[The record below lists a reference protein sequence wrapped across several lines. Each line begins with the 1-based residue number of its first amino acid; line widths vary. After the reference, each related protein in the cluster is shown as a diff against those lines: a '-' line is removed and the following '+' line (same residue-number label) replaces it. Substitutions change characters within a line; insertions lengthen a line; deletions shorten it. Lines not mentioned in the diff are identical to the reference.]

1 MAEEKRIPTAAYCR
15 VSTKRDTQDG
25 SYEVQRAYYEKL
37 ISEDPTLELVGIY
50 GDHGKSGRYMRGRA
64 ELNRLIK
71 DCEAGKV
78 KLILTK
84 SISRF
89 ARNMMECVETIR
101 HLRELGVTIRF
112 EKENIDTDTM
122 GGELMLGILATIAQ
136 EESNS
141 IAANMS
147 WSRRKHLEKGQPWNV
162 PRYGYVSVGKEHRW
176 EIVPSEA
183 EVVRKAFYMAG
194 MCYKYPQILAEMNR
208 MEAENGTGR
217 IWKQGPLTN
226 LLRSENYLGD
236 YLANKEVAIIDE
248 NGQVKRVKNRG
259 QKEQFLIEEH
269 HDPLVSRELYGV
281 VQELLDHVTL
291 GAHRTKFSEE
301 EDEIMARAMK
311 LAAREETLWAN

>member
-1 MAEEKRIPTAAYCR
+1 MAEDKRIPTAAYCR

-136 EESNS
+136 E
-141 IAANMS
+141 
-147 WSRRKHLEKGQPWNV
+147 
-162 PRYGYVSVGKEHRW
+162 
-176 EIVPSEA
+176 
-183 EVVRKAFYMAG
+183 
-194 MCYKYPQILAEMNR
+194 
-208 MEAENGTGR
+208 
-217 IWKQGPLTN
+217 
-226 LLRSENYLGD
+226 
-236 YLANKEVAIIDE
+236 
-248 NGQVKRVKNRG
+248 
-259 QKEQFLIEEH
+259 
-269 HDPLVSRELYGV
+269 
-281 VQELLDHVTL
+281 
-291 GAHRTKFSEE
+291 
-301 EDEIMARAMK
+301 
-311 LAAREETLWAN
+311 

>member
-122 GGELMLGILATIAQ
+122 GGELIIA
-136 EESNS
+136 
-141 IAANMS
+141 
-147 WSRRKHLEKGQPWNV
+147 PT
-162 PRYGYVSVGKEHRW
+162 YGYRKNDAGDNY
-176 EIVPSEA
+176 EIEPEEA
-183 EVVRKAFYMAG
+183 EVVR
-194 MCYKYPQILAEMNR
+194 
-208 MEAENGTGR
+208 R
-217 IWKQGPLTN
+217 IFDMYEKGITVPKIVDA
-226 LLRSENYLGD
+226 LLKDELHSLNTM
-236 YLANKEVAIIDE
+236 YLA
-248 NGQVKRVKNRG
+248 
-259 QKEQFLIEEH
+259 
-269 HDPLVSRELYGV
+269 
-281 VQELLDHVTL
+281 
-291 GAHRTKFSEE
+291 
-301 EDEIMARAMK
+301 
-311 LAAREETLWAN
+311 W